1 MKIRYKLGFPECYF
15 LLFKEVHLSKSRNSF
30 QARVPIL
37 LALFIFSL
45 PLDVRHNYSCD
56 YRPVSCSTNANPTL
70 DRYSGWQGMNTK
82 LKCGTTSKSGIQ
94 ARRQGM
100 PSVLLTLLRVRDL
113 LLMQKALRILF

>member
-1 MKIRYKLGFPECYF
+1 MLFFVIFKKFIYQNQGIVSKL
-15 LLFKEVHLSKSRNSF
+15 VF
-30 QARVPIL
+30 QVPIL

-94 ARRQGM
+94 ARRPGM